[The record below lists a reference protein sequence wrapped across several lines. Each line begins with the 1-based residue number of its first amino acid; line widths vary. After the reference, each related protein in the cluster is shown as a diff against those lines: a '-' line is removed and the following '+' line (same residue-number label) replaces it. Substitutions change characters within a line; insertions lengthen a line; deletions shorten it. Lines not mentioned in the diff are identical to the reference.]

1 MAHIAHSQR
10 GDAHLDLLRLI
21 DSDLRPVSAT
31 PASAVLTELI
41 VVGNLVQCAVFPMRI
56 DNQDTGLVM
65 RLHQF
70 FDDDACEVCADEV
83 LDAED
88 DGHCAMRTCEQRA
101 NCRGTGLRRLF
112 AAEDTS

>member
-10 GDAHLDLLRLI
+10 GDAHLDLLRLV

-41 VVGNLVQCAVFPMRI
+41 VVGNLVQCAVFAMGI

-65 RLHQF
+65 RLQQF
-70 FDDDACEVCADEV
+70 FDDDAGEVAFASASTGENGGGLADEV
-83 LDAED
+83 LETED
-88 DGHCAMRTCEQRA
+88 YGQ
-101 NCRGTGLRRLF
+101 
-112 AAEDTS
+112 